1 MEGAFDGLN
10 AGEDDG
16 DVVAGGGVDAS
27 HVEGEAIEDP
37 IFLDVRILVEFLFGF
52 SCDVLAGLGDVFE
65 FFSLRSSG
73 MGNVAGIFVNTFNR
87 V

>member
-16 DVVAGGGVDAS
+16 GVVLGGGIDFPHVD
-27 HVEGEAIEDP
+27 GEAIEDP
-37 IFLDVRILVEFLFGF
+37 IFLDVRVLV
-52 SCDVLAGLGDVFE
+52 VFE

-73 MGNVAGIFVNTFNR
+73 ECNVAGIFVNTFNR